1 MPELVSP
8 RYDVFLSYSH
18 RDNQWVRQDLLPKLE
33 AHDLA
38 VLIDFRDFEA
48 GAPTITEI
56 QRAIDESRKTLL
68 VLSDNYLQSEWTTFE
83 RYLLQTDD
91 PTNTQRKL
99 IPVRRDAC
107 TLPRS
112 ISFLTYVDLA
122 DPAYHAVEWQK
133 LLRALRPAGR
143 TTRPSSSSPP
153 PLPGPVE
160 VQAASGSAR
169 QGLDA
174 LLEIIDDP
182 AAQADV
188 ATFQTIFGES
198 SRQIEVLAYYKDLH
212 DLLHTLQFK
221 CYNYLSVIVRT
232 LEQAPGEVSVWDNCV
247 DHEDA
252 LHDMLGSLARM
263 TSRDALVKRA
273 GPLVMRLPDDLRA
286 VSSAVRDCDGQ
297 ALKQALAPLRRILAT
312 EPTRLNARLTEAAR
326 ALPLDRLADALA
338 RLHETFHRS
347 GVNDETLARFKTG
360 VDAVG
365 ELADTVTALIDE
377 HDAWQR
383 IDDELRRVDASVAFD
398 TTDLQVSW
406 PELRA
411 YTTERCDGR
420 AEEWAVRLQ
429 ETTAKL
435 DDALAAGDAMRTRQ
449 IFRQYRSRVDNKFY
463 RVDLELKQLCDELR
477 RIGEP
482 LAALAEIL

>member
-1 MPELVSP
+1 MPDLDT

-18 RDNQWVRQDLLPKLE
+18 RDNEWVRQDLLPKLE
-33 AHDLA
+33 ANALA

-48 GAPTITEI
+48 GAPTIVEI

-83 RYLLQTDD
+83 RFLVQTVD
-91 PTNTQRKL
+91 PTNAHRKL
-99 IPVRRDAC
+99 IPVRRDNCA
-107 TLPRS
+107 LPRS
-112 ISFLTYVDLA
+112 ISYLTYVDLA
-122 DPAYHAVEWQK
+122 DPEYHAVEWQK
-133 LLRALRPAGR
+133 LLRALGSPMARTAQPVPPRPNA
-143 TTRPSSSSPP
+143 
-153 PLPGPVE
+153 VE
-160 VQAASGSAR
+160 VQATTGSAR

-174 LLEIIDDP
+174 LLEIIGDP

-188 ATFQTIFGES
+188 ATFQAIFGES

-221 CYNYLSVIVRT
+221 CYNYLAVVLRT
-232 LEQAPGEVSVWDNCV
+232 LEQTPDDISVWDNCI

-252 LHDMLGSLARM
+252 LHDMLANLARM
-263 TSRDALVKRA
+263 TSQEALSKRA
-273 GPLVMRLPDDLRA
+273 GPLVMRLPADLQA
-286 VSSAVRDCDGQ
+286 VSSAVRLCDGDE
-297 ALKQALAPLRRILAT
+297 LKRTLVPLRRILAT

-347 GVNDETLARFKTG
+347 RVNDETLARFKGG
-360 VDAVG
+360 VDAV
-365 ELADTVTALIDE
+365 ADLGTTVTNLIDD

-383 IDDELRRVDASVAFD
+383 IDDELRRVDASVIFD
-398 TTDLQVSW
+398 LTDLLVSW

-411 YTTERCDGR
+411 YTAERCDGR
-420 AEEWAVRLQ
+420 SEPWAIRLQ
-429 ETTAKL
+429 ETAMKL
-435 DDALAAGDAMRTRQ
+435 DEALAADDAMRARQ
-449 IFRQYRSRVDNKFY
+449 LFRQYRSRVDNTFY
-463 RVDLELKQLCDELR
+463 RVDLELKRLCDELR

>member
-1 MPELVSP
+1 MPDTAPLP
-8 RYDVFLSYSH
+8 YDVFLSYSH

-33 AHDLA
+33 ANKLA

-48 GAPTITEI
+48 GAPTIEEI

-68 VLSDNYLQSEWTTFE
+68 VLTDNYLQSEWTTFE

-91 PTNTQRKL
+91 PTNAKRKL
-99 IPVRRDAC
+99 IPVRRGAC
-107 TLPRS
+107 ALPRS
-112 ISFLTYVDLA
+112 ISYLTYVDLG
-122 DPAYHAVEWQK
+122 DPEYQAVEWQK
-133 LLRALRPAGR
+133 LLRALGSPSTRPAQP
-143 TTRPSSSSPP
+143 TP
-153 PLPGPVE
+153 PLPGPAE
-160 VQAASGSAR
+160 VQAATGSAR

-188 ATFQTIFGES
+188 ATFQAIFGES

-221 CYNYLSVIVRT
+221 CYNYLAVILRT
-232 LEQAPGEVSVWDNCV
+232 LELSPDDVSVWDNCV

-252 LHDMLGSLARM
+252 LQDMLAALSRM
-263 TSRDALVKRA
+263 ISQEALSKRA
-273 GPLVMRLPDDLRA
+273 GPLVTRLPDDLRA
-286 VSSAVRDCDGQ
+286 VSSAVRLCDGGE
-297 ALKQALAPLRRILAT
+297 LKKALAPLRRILAT

-338 RLHETFHRS
+338 RLHETFHR
-347 GVNDETLARFKTG
+347 GRVNHETLARFKGG
-360 VDAVG
+360 VDAV
-365 ELADTVTALIDE
+365 ADLGVTVTSLIED

-383 IDDELRRVDASVAFD
+383 IDDELRRVDASVVFD
-398 TTDLQVSW
+398 ITDLLLSW

-411 YTTERCDGR
+411 YTAERCHGQTD
-420 AEEWAVRLQ
+420 EWAVRLQ
-429 ETTAKL
+429 ETTEKL
-435 DDALAAGDAMRTRQ
+435 DQALAAQDVTRARQ
-449 IFRQYRSRVDNKFY
+449 FFRQYRSRVDNTFY
-463 RVDLELKQLCDELR
+463 RVDLELKRLCDELR